1 MENTVNYAVLM
12 LKISEYQGPDFILGL
27 FKKLLGCQENMAN
40 ICHNAGYETITD
52 DLVLML

>member
-1 MENTVNYAVLM
+1 MENIVNYAVLM
-12 LKISEYQGPDFILGL
+12 LKISEYQGPDFILGI
-27 FKKLLGCQENMAN
+27 FKKILGCQENMAN